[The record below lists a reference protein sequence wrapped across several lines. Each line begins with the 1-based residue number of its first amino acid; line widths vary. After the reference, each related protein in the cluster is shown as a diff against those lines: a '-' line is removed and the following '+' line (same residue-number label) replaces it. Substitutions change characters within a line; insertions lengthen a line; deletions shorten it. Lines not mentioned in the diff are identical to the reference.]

1 MKKCVHQDND
11 MCQTLENCPADN
23 LDNGKGN
30 KIKLEDVA
38 QDPNYQNFGKNLG
51 KKLKYWT

>member
-11 MCQTLENCPADN
+11 MCKTLENCPADN